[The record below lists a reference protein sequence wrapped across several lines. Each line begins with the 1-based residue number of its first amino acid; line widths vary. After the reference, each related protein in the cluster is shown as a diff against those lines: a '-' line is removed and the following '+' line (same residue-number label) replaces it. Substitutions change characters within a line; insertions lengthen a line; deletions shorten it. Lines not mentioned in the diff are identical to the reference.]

1 MQDGRVSWVEVTERM
16 KEMGEEGSAEMWRSR
31 WRRSNPRRKRRV
43 KDVGIKEIERQ
54 RAAGAN
60 IEVWFEDGELW
71 FENKPVLELGT
82 TEISVLTEARE
93 LKIAVLGDTHI
104 GSKKTAWGALE
115 SFYEYAYDSG
125 VREFYHA
132 GDLTDGMYKNR
143 DNSFYEQDAHGFS
156 EQVQMV
162 VDKYPRL
169 DECKTYFITGK

>member
-1 MQDGRVSWVEVTERM
+1 MNDGRISWVEVQARM
-16 KEMGEEGSAEMWRSR
+16 KELGDEGTAEMFRSR
-31 WRRSNPRRKRRV
+31 WRRSNPGRKRRV
-43 KDVGIKEIERQ
+43 SDVGVKEIERL

-71 FENKPVLELGT
+71 CENKPVLELGT
-82 TEISVLTEARE
+82 TEISVLHETRE
-93 LKIAVLGDTHI
+93 IKIALLGDTHI
-104 GSKKTAWGALE
+104 GSKKTAWKALDE
-115 SFYEYAYDSG
+115 FYHYAYEAG

-143 DNSFYEQDAHGFS
+143 DNSFFEQDAHGFS

-169 DECKTYFITGK
+169 EGAMTYFITGK